1 MDPLAEKMRRWSPY
15 NYCFDNPL
23 RFVDPDGMAPGE
35 GKSDGKSKQVN
46 VDGQS
51 VPNGASSSD
60 PGIDKAAAAKELLM
74 KNSLFVSNENS
85 GQKFNYMTE
94 YKNKIAALVQGNIS
108 LNEAADLSV
117 SIPIIQPFFMS
128 DDEVQLDYEGA
139 TFKGTA
145 TLDAVSV
152 IEKTE
157 SGSIQYNMSYKKAL
171 SMGLDMGAS
180 GSGKGAEVNISGQ
193 VGSTT
198 STSTGL
204 SSTINSSTSVSITG
218 FIYSANIVH
227 TYSATYINNGIFHSS
242 NTEVYEIVTYSK
254 FTVPR
259 KL

>member
-1 MDPLAEKMRRWSPY
+1 MDPDR
-15 NYCFDNPL
+15 
-23 RFVDPDGMAPGE
+23 MAPGE
-35 GKSDGKSKQVN
+35 EKGDGKSKQVN
-46 VDGQS
+46 VDGKS
-51 VPNGASSSD
+51 VPNGAGSTD

-74 KNSLFVSNENS
+74 KISLFVSNENC

-139 TFKGTA
+139 AFKGTA

-157 SGSIQYNMSYKKAL
+157 SGSIQYNMSYEKAL

-180 GSGKGAEVNISGQ
+180 GSGKALRLIL
-193 VGSTT
+193 VG
-198 STSTGL
+198 
-204 SSTINSSTSVSITG
+204 
-218 FIYSANIVH
+218 
-227 TYSATYINNGIFHSS
+227 
-242 NTEVYEIVTYSK
+242 K
-254 FTVPR
+254 
-259 KL
+259 